1 MTAIIEA
8 RGLRKQYGDLTAV
21 DGIDFDVEEGEVFG
35 ILGPNG
41 AGKTTTI
48 RMITCVTPLTAGR
61 LMVDGLDVN
70 HDDRAIKS
78 RLGIVP
84 QDNNLDED
92 LNVRRN
98 LEVYARYYD
107 VTGELARERIDEGLA
122 LMQLTDKS
130 GERIQALSGGMKRRL
145 IVARALVN
153 DPRMMVLDEPTTGLD
168 PQARHLVWRKLRLLR
183 ERGVTILLT
192 THYMD
197 EAEQL
202 CERLIVMDEGRILDG
217 GRPRDLI
224 AKYAGKDVLQ
234 MHLDDKEQAMVRSLL
249 EPALERGARLEQ
261 IEDVLYGYDLTREDA
276 DAVEHAVADPYRV
289 DFRRAHLEDVFLIL
303 TGRGLV
309 E

>member
-1 MTAIIEA
+1 MPAIIEA
-8 RGLRKQYGDLTAV
+8 SGLRKQYGDFTAV

-48 RMITCVTPLTAGR
+48 RMITCVTPVTAGR
-61 LMVDGLDVN
+61 LMVDGFDVN
-70 HDDRAIKS
+70 HNDRAIKS

-84 QDNNLDED
+84 QDDNLDED
-92 LNVRRN
+92 LSVRRN

-107 VTGELARERIDEGLA
+107 VTGRLARERIDEGLE
-122 LMQLTDKS
+122 LMQLRDKS

-153 DPRMMVLDEPTTGLD
+153 APRVMVLDEPTTGLD

-192 THYMD
+192 THYME
-197 EAEQL
+197 EAEEL
-202 CERLIVMDEGRILDG
+202 CDRLFVMDQGRILDS

-224 AKYAGKDVLQ
+224 AKYAGDNVLQ
-234 MHLDDKEQAMVRSLL
+234 MHLIEEEQAIVRSLL
-249 EPALERGARLEQ
+249 VPALERGARLEQ
-261 IEDVLYGYDLTREDA
+261 IEDVLYGYDLTRQEA
-276 DAVEHAVADPYRV
+276 DSVSQTVTDPYRV

>member
-1 MTAIIEA
+1 MSAIIEA
-8 RGLRKQYGDLTAV
+8 RGLRKHYGDLTAV
-21 DGIDFDVEEGEVFG
+21 DGIDFDVEAGEVFG

-48 RMITCVTPLTAGR
+48 RMITCVTPLTAGH
-61 LMVDGLDVN
+61 LTVDGLDVN
-70 HDDRAIKS
+70 FDDRAIKS

-84 QDNNLDED
+84 QDDNLDED
-92 LNVRRN
+92 LSVRRN

-107 VTGELARERIDEGLA
+107 VTGELARDRIDEGLE
-122 LMQLTDKS
+122 LMQLRDKER
-130 GERIQALSGGMKRRL
+130 ERIQALSGGMKRRL

-153 DPRMMVLDEPTTGLD
+153 DPRLMVLDEPTTGLD

-202 CERLIVMDEGRILDG
+202 CERLVIMDQGRILDG

-224 AKYAGKDVLQ
+224 AKYAGKEVLQ
-234 MHLDDKEQAMVRSLL
+234 MHLAEAEQAMVRSLL
-249 EPALERGARLEQ
+249 APALERARVSNRSKTSSTAT
-261 IEDVLYGYDLTREDA
+261 I
-276 DAVEHAVADPYRV
+276 
-289 DFRRAHLEDVFLIL
+289 
-303 TGRGLV
+303 
-309 E
+309 